1 VYDFCKIL
9 HDVKTIAV
17 VGISHNPNRTSR
29 DIAAFLQM
37 KNYRVVGVNPA
48 TPEIEGMEVFKSLKD
63 IPFKIDLVNV
73 FRKSKDIAEL
83 IPDVIDINPDYLWL
97 QLGIRN
103 DEAVKPVLEIG
114 IKCVQD
120 YCIKVEYL
128 NCFGWE

>member
-1 VYDFCKIL
+1 VHGFCKIL
-9 HDVKTIAV
+9 HHVKTIAV
-17 VGISHNPNRTSR
+17 VGISHNPYRTSR
-29 DIAAFLQM
+29 DIATFLQS

-73 FRKSKDIAEL
+73 FRKSEDIAEL
-83 IPDVIDINPDYLWL
+83 IPDVLEINPDYLWL

-103 DEAVKPVLEIG
+103 DEAVKPVLEKG
-114 IKCVQD
+114 IECVQN

-128 NCFGWE
+128 NCFGWK